1 MKNVLI
7 SILVAF
13 LVFELIEHVVF
24 PLFWLIKNRK
34 RQSQYGVAGM
44 IGATV
49 EIRKWDKKDDA

>member
-34 RQSQYGVAGM
+34 RRSQYGVAGM